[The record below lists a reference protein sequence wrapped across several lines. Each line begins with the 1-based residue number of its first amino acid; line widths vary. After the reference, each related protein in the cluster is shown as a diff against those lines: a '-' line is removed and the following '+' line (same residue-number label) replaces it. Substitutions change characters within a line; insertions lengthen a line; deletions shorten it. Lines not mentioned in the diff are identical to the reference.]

1 MTVGVLIPVTR
12 SGASSPAG
20 GRTRGRTERCGRQH
34 SLRYGLNRHDSVS
47 GIAIVPPVTWHLAMN
62 EMVRFIAFVA
72 TIFPTILALLA
83 LMTWLESDL
92 DDSDADNKSDR

>member
-1 MTVGVLIPVTR
+1 
-12 SGASSPAG
+12 
-20 GRTRGRTERCGRQH
+20 
-34 SLRYGLNRHDSVS
+34 
-47 GIAIVPPVTWHLAMN
+47 MN